1 MFQATKTPCCKPCNE
16 QTYTT
21 TIKRNKRLKK
31 EITDKTQE
39 PRWEYHYAHVLDI
52 DEEDYPVP
60 SDGMVEEEI
69 EQGIE
74 EYIYDIDGI
83 KLQSIKTITE

>member
-1 MFQATKTPCCKPCNE
+1 M
-16 QTYTT
+16 
-21 TIKRNKRLKK
+21 TIRVKVYL
-31 EITDKTQE
+31 
-39 PRWEYHYAHVLDI
+39 VLDI

>member
-1 MFQATKTPCCKPCNE
+1 MSIRVKV
-16 QTYTT
+16 Y
-21 TIKRNKRLKK
+21 L
-31 EITDKTQE
+31 
-39 PRWEYHYAHVLDI
+39 VLDI

-69 EQGIE
+69 EQSIE